1 MKEERVT
8 FLGHKNIRC
17 LHEDDRNYESSII
30 NYERGLHS
38 RSICQQKLNDL
49 DREFKGKIV
58 RPGMTVN
65 LEIILAG
72 ITFSMHGFTDRRL
85 TLSHGHDIV
94 IRKSNYVC
102 PRTLCVIATKLLEFA
117 TRFGNETTKP

>member
-1 MKEERVT
+1 
-8 FLGHKNIRC
+8 
-17 LHEDDRNYESSII
+17 
-30 NYERGLHS
+30 
-38 RSICQQKLNDL
+38 
-49 DREFKGKIV
+49 
-58 RPGMTVN
+58 MTVN

-102 PRTLCVIATKLLEFA
+102 PRTLCVSCDKTPQILPRDLVMKLQNPNSVAELKITVE
-117 TRFGNETTKP
+117 